1 MIAQVVAQ
9 GEVATSQ
16 LRRRLARNR
25 SSSCA
30 VVEVGYSALFY
41 NFVYRESAPRRRGP
55 EAILHVDEAG
65 VMARFH
71 GQTFRAAR
79 FCACP
84 QVAPKD
90 VGAVA

>member
-9 GEVATSQ
+9 GEVANSQ

-25 SSSCA
+25 SPSCA
-30 VVEVGYSALFY
+30 EVEVGYSALLY
-41 NFVYRESAPRRRGP
+41 NSVYRKSAPRRRG
-55 EAILHVDEAG
+55 AAANLDVDEAG